1 MNAWPLA
8 VTAWCTAFSGF
19 AALSLA
25 MDRHHEDSYGRGKS
39 PGARRPWLRSAG
51 TLALL
56 LSLAA
61 CLAIQGPTQGWVL
74 WLGVLT
80 AGALVL
86 VAVLSYVPRRAASL
100 AAVAGVLA
108 AITALAALLSPLG
121 P

>member
-1 MNAWPLA
+1 MV

-25 MDRHHEDSYGRGKS
+25 MDRHHEDSYGRGRS
-39 PGARRPWLRSAG
+39 PGSRRPWLRLAG
-51 TLALL
+51 TLGLL

-61 CLAIQGPTQGWVL
+61 CLLIRGPAQGWVL

-86 VAVLSYVPRRAASL
+86 VGVLSYAPRRAARL
-100 AAVAGVLA
+100 AAVAGAVAMLA
-108 AITALAALLSPLG
+108 MLIALLLPAG
-121 P
+121 

>member
-1 MNAWPLA
+1 MNAWLLV

-39 PGARRPWLRSAG
+39 PGARRPWLRLAG

-74 WLGVLT
+74 WSGVLT
-80 AGALVL
+80 AGALV
-86 VAVLSYVPRRAASL
+86 VVGVLSYAPRRAAP
-100 AAVAGVLA
+100 VASA
-108 AITALAALLSPLG
+108 AIVVAVITAVIAVLSPL
-121 P
+121 PA